1 MDSSSSFGLIFF
13 LILLAAMAW
22 WYGTQIRHYLKR
34 IASRRWP
41 FVSAVIQ
48 KGGVRPLAGSK
59 GSRVYGSFFGYAY
72 ILNGTRY
79 AALFALICGQ
89 ERAEQLQNRVNGDI
103 TIRYNPAD
111 PNVSFLCD
119 PYDQRFG
126 GIAATQNPE
135 WLNQEGDL
143 DTTSLKLD

>member
-1 MDSSSSFGLIFF
+1 MDSSSSFGLVFF
-13 LILLAAMAW
+13 LILLAFMAW
-22 WYGTQIRHYLKR
+22 WYGTQIRYYLKR
-34 IASRRWP
+34 IGSRRWP
-41 FVSAVIQ
+41 LVSAAIQ

-79 AALFALICGQ
+79 AAFFALICGE
-89 ERAEQLQNRVNGDI
+89 ERAKQLQNTINGDI
-103 TIRYNPAD
+103 SVRYNPVD
-111 PNVSFLCD
+111 PNVSFLSD

-126 GIAATQNPE
+126 GITATQNPE
-135 WLNQEGDL
+135 WLNRGGGL